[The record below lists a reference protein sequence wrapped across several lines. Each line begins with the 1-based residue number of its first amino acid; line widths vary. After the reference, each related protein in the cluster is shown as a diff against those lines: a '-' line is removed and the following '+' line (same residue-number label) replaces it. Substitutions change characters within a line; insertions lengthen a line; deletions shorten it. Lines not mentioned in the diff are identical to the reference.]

1 MLLLNELSPGL
12 GINKNTFIFPH
23 KLSGSE
29 LYFELSA
36 LTTALNENLGVIY
49 STSNTNNEILN
60 TIKNQC
66 EDAGKKVF
74 LVSFTEPQI
83 NNGLNPFLN
92 LDASKIAEFYFRVG
106 SKEHEQLKVA
116 FESHLEPITPEVVL
130 KSLLENQ
137 TIFTNTAFV
146 FEPVVENLEAIVSS
160 INPFSNTD
168 KALNVDLSAIINDG
182 NVLILGGLND
192 PILADEFKTF
202 IYDYYLKPLLV
213 NNQINPD
220 RNDKTYIITSSEA
233 AIDLRFTEKVF
244 AHGRPLKI
252 QGIYTEH
259 RTAHFQYESIHLIY
273 ANCQNKIKGD
283 SPKPDMSDED
293 RFAVNAL
300 ENYLDQLDGKSISLK
315 A

>member
-49 STSNTNNEILN
+49 STSNTNNETLN
-60 TIKNQC
+60 TIKTQC
-66 EDAGKKVF
+66 EDADKKVF
-74 LVSFTEPQI
+74 FVSFTEPQI

-92 LDASKIAEFYFRVG
+92 LDASKIAEFYFKVG

-146 FEPVVENLEAIVSS
+146 FEPVVENLKAVVSS

-168 KALNVDLSAIINDG
+168 KARNVDLSLIINEG
-182 NVLILGGLND
+182 HVLILGGLND
-192 PILADEFKTF
+192 PSLADEYKVF
-202 IYDYYLKPLLV
+202 INDYYLKPLLA
-213 NNQINPD
+213 NDQITPN
-220 RNDKTYIITSSEA
+220 RNHKTYIISSSES
-233 AIDLRFTEKVF
+233 AIDPSFTEKVF
-244 AHGRPLKI
+244 AYGRQLNI
-252 QGIYTEH
+252 QGLYTEH
-259 RTAHFQYESIHLIY
+259 RTARSHYESIHLIY
-273 ANCQNKIKGD
+273 ANSPNKIKGD
-283 SPKPDMSDED
+283 TTNPDLSDD
-293 RFAVNAL
+293 DINAAEAL
-300 ENYLDQLDGKSISLK
+300 NKYLDQLDGKSISLK